1 MKQREK
7 ELPGRIVP
15 RNLKTKDAFVLLRPP
30 PPSPLLT
37 MQRTKRY
44 CLYLAPINH
53 LQRRLS
59 SQH

>member
-30 PPSPLLT
+30 PPSPLLM

-44 CLYLAPINH
+44 CLYLALINH
-53 LQRRLS
+53 L
-59 SQH
+59 